1 MGHKLSMF
9 CGTPCYMD
17 PDLVRNKK
25 YSGQG
30 ADVWAL
36 GVILFL
42 LITGGVPFWG
52 ETEQDLY
59 RRISSG
65 KFSLPNKGKNH
76 SKKLLNLLNKIF
88 VSNVNNR
95 ITAEKILDDP
105 WLRKPGDKKKSKMEK
120 DSFNED
126 IKHEE

>member
-1 MGHKLSMF
+1 
-9 CGTPCYMD
+9 MD

-95 ITAEKILDDP
+95 ISAEKILDDP
-105 WLRKPGDKKKSKMEK
+105 GLRKPGDKKKSKMEK